1 MRGQAPPEIN
11 QAENWGVLKKLLPYL
26 SEYRARVIL
35 ALLFL
40 VSAKLATTGLPFLI
54 KGMVDQLGATGKA
67 SAGLESWL
75 LAPVALVFVYGALR
89 FANVLFGEIRDTL
102 FGRVTERAMRRI
114 AHEAFVHLH
123 KLDLDYHLNRKTG
136 GVSRDIERGVSGVS
150 FLLRFMVFS
159 ILPALI
165 EIMLVVGILLFQ
177 YGWHFGLTTLIA
189 IITYILFSVKITNW
203 RRAFLREANTADSAS
218 NSQAIDS
225 LLNYETVK
233 YYTNES
239 YEADRYDV
247 NLKQLE
253 QAKRKN
259 RLSLFALN
267 GGQALIISLSMTAMM
282 LLAVLGVQK
291 GDMTVG
297 DFVLVNAFMMQLFIP
312 LGSLGFV
319 YREIKTS
326 IINIEQLF
334 NVLDIQP
341 KIKDDINA
349 KDLIIEQGGI
359 EFKQVEFSYRADRKI
374 IKGISFKVTA
384 GQTIAVV
391 GASGSGKSTLV
402 KLLFRFYEPTAGR
415 IDIDGQDIQK
425 ITQDSL
431 RKAIG
436 VVPQDTVLFND
447 SIWENI
453 RYGNPSASDEAVNQA
468 ISMAYLDDFIA
479 QLPDGT
485 ATQVGE
491 RGLKLS
497 GGEKQRVAIARTI
510 LKNPPIMVFDEATSS
525 LDSKSEKMILKAIQ
539 EMAKN
544 TTNLVIAH
552 RLSTIVNADQI
563 IVLEHGRIIEQGSHS
578 DLIAAQGS
586 YAELWLAQHKSHSS
600 KGSKLDS

>member
-1 MRGQAPPEIN
+1 MRSQPPPETN
-11 QAENWGVLKKLLPYL
+11 QPENWGVLKKLLPYL
-26 SEYRARVIL
+26 SEYKARVTL

-40 VSAKLATTGLPFLI
+40 VGAKLATTGMPFLI
-54 KGMVDQLGATGKA
+54 KGIVDQLGASGKDSVTA
-67 SAGLESWL
+67 AQWF

-114 AHEAFVHLH
+114 AHEVFVHLH

-136 GVSRDIERGVSGVS
+136 GVSRDIERGVSGIS

-165 EIMLVVGILLFQ
+165 EILLVVGILLFQ
-177 YGWHFGLTTLIA
+177 YGWTFGLTTLIA
-189 IITYILFSVKITNW
+189 IITYITYSVKITNW
-203 RRAFLREANTADSAS
+203 RKAFLREANTADSAS
-218 NSQAIDS
+218 NSRAIDS

-239 YEADRYDV
+239 YEADRYDS

-267 GGQALIISLSMTAMM
+267 GGQALIIGLSMTAMM
-282 LLAVLGVQK
+282 LLAVLGVQN

-297 DFVLVNAFMMQLFIP
+297 DFVLINAFMMQLFIP

-326 IINIEQLF
+326 MINIEQLF
-334 NVLDIQP
+334 NIMQVQAKINDLDQ
-341 KIKDDINA
+341 A
-349 KDLIIEQGGI
+349 VDLVIDRGEI
-359 EFKQVEFSYRADRKI
+359 EFSNVVFNYRPDRDI
-374 IKGISFKVTA
+374 IKGISFKVSA
-384 GQTIAVV
+384 GQTLAVV

-402 KLLFRFYEPTAGR
+402 KLLFRFYDPTSGVIR
-415 IDIDGQDIQK
+415 IDGQDISLV
-425 ITQDSL
+425 TQQSL
-431 RKAIG
+431 RQAIG
-436 VVPQDTVLFND
+436 IVPQDTVLFND
-447 SIWENI
+447 SIFENI
-453 RYGNPSASDEAVNQA
+453 RYGRPGASDAEVQTA

-485 ATQVGE
+485 ATHVGE

-510 LKNPPIMVFDEATSS
+510 LKKPPIMVFDEATSS
-525 LDSKSEKMILKAIQ
+525 LDSKAEQMILKAIQ
-539 EMAKN
+539 DIAKN

-552 RLSTIVNADQI
+552 RLSTVVHADQI
-563 IVLEHGRIIEQGSHS
+563 IVLEQGCIIEQGNHEK
-578 DLIAAQGS
+578 LLAKGGA
-586 YAELWLAQHKSHSS
+586 YAELWAAQQKEA
-600 KGSKLDS
+600 LN

>member
-1 MRGQAPPEIN
+1 MRPQPPPDSN
-11 QAENWGVLKKLLPYL
+11 QSENWGVLKKLLPYL
-26 SEYRARVIL
+26 AEYKARVML
-35 ALLFL
+35 ALMFL
-40 VSAKLATTGLPFLI
+40 VGAKLATTGMPFLI
-54 KGMVDQLGATGKA
+54 KGIVDQLGATGTG
-67 SAGLESWL
+67 SMTPEQWL

-102 FGRVTERAMRRI
+102 FGRVTERAMRRV
-114 AHEAFVHLH
+114 AHEVFVHLH
-123 KLDLDYHLNRKTG
+123 RLDLDYHLNRKTG
-136 GVSRDIERGVSGVS
+136 GVSRDIERGVGGIS

-165 EIMLVVGILLFQ
+165 EILLVVGILLFQ
-177 YGWHFGLTTLIA
+177 YGWTFGLATVVA
-189 IITYILFSVKITNW
+189 IITYIAFSVKITNW
-203 RRAFLREANTADSAS
+203 RKAFLREANTADSAS
-218 NSQAIDS
+218 NSRAIDS

-233 YYTNES
+233 YYTNEN
-239 YEADRYDV
+239 YEANRYDA

-267 GGQALIISLSMTAMM
+267 GGQALIISLSMTVMM
-282 LLAVLGVQK
+282 LLAVLGVQN
-291 GDMTVG
+291 GDMSVG

-326 IINIEQLF
+326 MINIEQLF
-334 NVLDIQP
+334 NILDIEPQ
-341 KIKDDINA
+341 IKDVTNA
-349 KDLIIEQGGI
+349 KALKVVQGDI

-374 IKGISFKVTA
+374 IQGISFKVSA
-384 GQTIAVV
+384 GQTLAVV

-402 KLLFRFYEPTAGR
+402 KLLFRFYQPTAGS
-415 IDIDGQDIQK
+415 IQIDGQDIQT
-425 ITQDSL
+425 ISQHSL
-431 RKAIG
+431 RQAIG
-436 VVPQDTVLFND
+436 IVPQDTVLFND

-453 RYGNPSASDEAVNQA
+453 RYGNPAASDKAVEEA

-479 QLPDGT
+479 QLPEGT

-510 LKNPPIMVFDEATSS
+510 LKKPPIMVFDEATSS
-525 LDSKSEKMILKAIQ
+525 LDSKSEQMILKAIR
-539 EMAKN
+539 EVAKN

-552 RLSTIVNADQI
+552 RLSTVVHADQI
-563 IVLEHGRIIEQGSHS
+563 MVLEQGKVIEQGSH
-578 DLIAAQGS
+578 DKLLAAQGA
-586 YAELWLAQHKSHSS
+586 YAELWAAQQKESS
-600 KGSKLDS
+600 E

>member
-1 MRGQAPPEIN
+1 MRSQPPPETN

-26 SEYRARVIL
+26 SEYKARVML
-35 ALLFL
+35 ALMFL
-40 VSAKLATTGLPFLI
+40 VGAKLATTGMPFLI
-54 KGMVDQLGATGKA
+54 KGIVDQLGATGQG
-67 SAGLESWL
+67 SVTPEQWL

-102 FGRVTERAMRRI
+102 FGRVTERAMRRV
-114 AHEAFVHLH
+114 AHEVFVHLH
-123 KLDLDYHLNRKTG
+123 RLDLDYHLDRKTG
-136 GVSRDIERGVSGVS
+136 GVSRDIERGVSGIS

-165 EIMLVVGILLFQ
+165 EILLVVGILLFQ
-177 YGWHFGLTTLIA
+177 YGWTFGVTTVVA
-189 IITYILFSVKITNW
+189 IVTYIMFSVKITNW
-203 RRAFLREANTADSAS
+203 RKAFLREANTADSAS
-218 NSQAIDS
+218 NSRAIDS

-233 YYTNES
+233 YYTNEN
-239 YEADRYDV
+239 YEANRYDA

-267 GGQALIISLSMTAMM
+267 GGQALIIGLSMTAMM
-282 LLAVLGVQK
+282 LLAVLGVQN

-297 DFVLVNAFMMQLFIP
+297 DFVLINAFMMQLFIP

-334 NVLDIQP
+334 KIMEVQP
-341 KIKDDINA
+341 KINDV
-349 KDLIIEQGGI
+349 EQAAELVIDQGEI
-359 EFKQVEFSYRADRKI
+359 EFSDVAFNYRPDRDI
-374 IKGISFKVTA
+374 IRGISFKVAA
-384 GQTIAVV
+384 GHTLAVV

-402 KLLFRFYEPTAGR
+402 KLLFRFYDPTSGVIR
-415 IDIDGQDIQK
+415 IDGQDISQVS
-425 ITQDSL
+425 QNSL

-436 VVPQDTVLFND
+436 IVPQDTVLFND

-453 RYGNPSASDEAVNQA
+453 RYGNPSASDAAVQQA

-510 LKNPPIMVFDEATSS
+510 LKKPPIMVFDEATSS
-525 LDSKSEKMILKAIQ
+525 LDSKSEQMILQAIQ

-563 IVLEHGRIIEQGSHS
+563 IVLEQGRIIEQGDHNSLMAS
-578 DLIAAQGS
+578 QGA
-586 YAELWLAQHKSHSS
+586 YAELWAAQQKEV
-600 KGSKLDS
+600 LN

>member
-1 MRGQAPPEIN
+1 MRGQAPPETD

-26 SEYRARVIL
+26 SEYKARVIL

-40 VSAKLATTGLPFLI
+40 VAAKLATTGMPFLI
-54 KGMVDQLGATGKA
+54 KGIVDQLGA
-67 SAGLESWL
+67 AGNNSMVSGQWF
-75 LAPVALVFVYGALR
+75 LAPVALVLVYGLLR

-114 AHEAFVHLH
+114 AHQAFVHLH
-123 KLDLDYHLNRKTG
+123 RLDLDYHLNRETG
-136 GVSRDIERGVSGVS
+136 GVSRDIERGVSGIS

-177 YGWHFGLTTLIA
+177 YGWKFGLTTLIA

-218 NSQAIDS
+218 NSRAIDS

-233 YYTNES
+233 YYTNEAF
-239 YEADRYDV
+239 EANRYDA

-267 GGQALIISLSMTAMM
+267 GGQALIISVSMTAMM
-282 LLAVLGVQK
+282 LLAVLGVQN
-291 GDMTVG
+291 GAMTVG

-326 IINIEQLF
+326 MINIEQLF
-334 NVLDIQP
+334 NIMATQP
-341 KIKDDINA
+341 KIIDVKNA
-349 KDLIIEQGGI
+349 KELVITQGDI
-359 EFKQVEFSYRADRKI
+359 EFKQLEFSYRSDRKI
-374 IKGISFKVTA
+374 IKSISFKVTA

-415 IDIDGQDIQK
+415 IEIDGQDIQQV
-425 ITQDSL
+425 TQDSL
-431 RKAIG
+431 RRAIG

-453 RYGNPSASDEAVNQA
+453 RYGNPSASDEAIKQA

-510 LKNPPIMVFDEATSS
+510 LKKPPIMVFDEATSS
-525 LDSKSEKMILKAIQ
+525 LDSQSEQMILKAIQ

-563 IVLEHGRIIEQGSHS
+563 IVLEQGRIIEQGSHD
-578 DLIAAQGS
+578 DLMLSQGS
-586 YAELWLAQHKSHSS
+586 YAQLWLAQQKE
-600 KGSKLDS
+600 DSQ

>member
-1 MRGQAPPEIN
+1 MRGQPPPETN
-11 QAENWGVLKKLLPYL
+11 QPENWGVLKKLMPYL
-26 SEYRARVIL
+26 SEYKARVTL

-40 VSAKLATTGLPFLI
+40 VGAKLATTGMPFLI
-54 KGMVDQLGATGKA
+54 KGIVDQLSITD
-67 SAGLESWL
+67 SAKSSPEQWL

-102 FGRVTERAMRRI
+102 FGRVTERAMRRV
-114 AHEAFVHLH
+114 AHEVFVHLH
-123 KLDLDYHLNRKTG
+123 RLDLDYHLNRKTG
-136 GVSRDIERGVSGVS
+136 GVSRDIERGVSGIS

-165 EIMLVVGILLFQ
+165 EIILVVGILLFQ
-177 YGWHFGLTTLIA
+177 YGWTFGLTTLIA
-189 IITYILFSVKITNW
+189 IISYISFSVKITNW
-203 RRAFLREANTADSAS
+203 RKAFLREANTADSAS
-218 NSQAIDS
+218 NSRAIDS

-239 YEADRYDV
+239 YEANRYDA

-259 RLSLFALN
+259 RLSLFVLN

-282 LLAVLGVQK
+282 LLAVIGVQN

-319 YREIKTS
+319 YREIKTAM
-326 IINIEQLF
+326 INIEQLF
-334 NVLDIQP
+334 NIMDIVP
-341 KIKDDINA
+341 KINDVAHADE
-349 KDLIIEQGGI
+349 LIIAQGNI
-359 EFKQVEFSYRADRKI
+359 EFKQVEFNYRADRDI
-374 IKGISFKVTA
+374 IKGISFKVSS
-384 GQTIAVV
+384 GQTLAVV

-402 KLLFRFYEPTAGR
+402 KLLFRFYEPSAGN
-415 IDIDGQDIQK
+415 IQIDGQDISQ
-425 ITQDSL
+425 ISQNSL
-431 RKAIG
+431 RQAIG
-436 VVPQDTVLFND
+436 IVPQDTVLFND

-453 RYGNPSASDEAVNQA
+453 RYGNPTASDNEVRQA

-510 LKNPPIMVFDEATSS
+510 LKNPPILVFDEATSS
-525 LDSKSEKMILKAIQ
+525 LDSLSEKMILKAIQ
-539 EMAKN
+539 DMAKN

-552 RLSTIVNADQI
+552 RLSTIIHADQI
-563 IVLEHGRIIEQGSHS
+563 IVLDQGRIIEQGNHES
-578 DLIAAQGS
+578 L
-586 YAELWLAQHKSHSS
+586 LSS
-600 KGSKLDS
+600 KGAYAKLWYAQQEKNNQ